1 MMKPH
6 KMDFHQRAVPSPME
20 RMGKCS
26 PRRIITMRASALTQI
41 RASFR
46 TAEAN
51 VVSGTKNTNTWRI
64 ATMAKSEM
72 ASPAHVARDTFVANR
87 RLVGGE
93 TERRAELSVSMDCPL
108 RCRNAQF
115 GFKKITRRASRACS
129 P

>member
-41 RASFR
+41 SASFR
-46 TAEAN
+46 SAEAN

-72 ASPAHVARDTFVANR
+72 ASPAHVARGTFVLTDGWLEVRANGAAR
-87 RLVGGE
+87 
-93 TERRAELSVSMDCPL
+93 LSVSMD
-108 RCRNAQF
+108 F
-115 GFKKITRRASRACS
+115 H
-129 P
+129 